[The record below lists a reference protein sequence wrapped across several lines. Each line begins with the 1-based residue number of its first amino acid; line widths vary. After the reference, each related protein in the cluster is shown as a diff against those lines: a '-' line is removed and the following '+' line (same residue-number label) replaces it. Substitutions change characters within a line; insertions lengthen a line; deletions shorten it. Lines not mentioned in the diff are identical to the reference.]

1 MQTQVMNVFDQVLR
15 DILQKRELPGI
26 FVIDPAGKVVFA
38 SEEGRRFLVE
48 SVSKVEQHGVH
59 QNGQNGQ
66 NGQAGHDSGQKIT
79 LLPDSIRNF
88 AREVC
93 KPFSA
98 NGSNRK
104 LPTKRAILFHSP
116 MGHYYIVMAMPLA
129 RSGTSTRR
137 GLVLMVVQRV
147 GQRKNFNPE
156 RLGQVYGLTRRE
168 QEVVA
173 QLVRGD
179 SNKEIA
185 ASLHIQE
192 YTVKDHLK
200 HIMAKC
206 QADSRVSVISKVL
219 EL

>member
-1 MQTQVMNVFDQVLR
+1 MQAQVLSVFDHALK
-15 DILQKRELPGI
+15 DILQKRELPGL
-26 FVIDPAGKVVFA
+26 FVVETNGKVIFA
-38 SEEGRRFLVE
+38 SEEGHRFLVE
-48 SVSKVEQHGVH
+48 TVSKVEQNGHGR
-59 QNGQNGQ
+59 NGQDQ
-66 NGQAGHDSGQKIT
+66 LDAGRKNVT
-79 LLPDSIRNF
+79 LPESIRDF
-88 AREVC
+88 TREVC
-93 KPFSA
+93 RQAQVDGVTS
-98 NGSNRK
+98 RQ
-104 LPTKRAILFHSP
+104 LPTKRAILFQSQVGRH
-116 MGHYYIVMAMPLA
+116 YIVMVLA
-129 RSGTSTRR
+129 LAQRGSPRR
-137 GLVLMVVQRV
+137 RRLVLLVVQRV

-156 RLGQVYGLTRRE
+156 RLGQIYGLTKRE
-168 QEVVA
+168 QEVVT

>member
-1 MQTQVMNVFDQVLR
+1 MQAQVLSVFDHALK
-15 DILQKRELPGI
+15 DILQKRELPGL
-26 FVIDPAGKVVFA
+26 FVVETGGKVIFA

-48 SVSKVEQHGVH
+48 TVSKVEQNGHGR
-59 QNGQNGQ
+59 NGQDPHD
-66 NGQAGHDSGQKIT
+66 AGRKNVT
-79 LLPDSIRNF
+79 LPESIRDF
-88 AREVC
+88 TREVC
-93 KPFSA
+93 RRA
-98 NGSNRK
+98 QVDGVAGRQ
-104 LPTKRAILFHSP
+104 LPTKRAMLFQSRA
-116 MGHYYIVMAMPLA
+116 GHYYIVMVLA
-129 RSGTSTRR
+129 LAQPGLSRR
-137 GLVLMVVQRV
+137 PRMVLLVVQRV

-156 RLGQVYGLTRRE
+156 RLGQVYGLTKRE
-168 QEVVA
+168 QEVVT

>member
-1 MQTQVMNVFDQVLR
+1 MQTQVLDVIDQVLK

-26 FVIDPAGKVVFA
+26 FVVEAAGKVVFA

-48 SVSKVEQHGVH
+48 SVSKVEQNGY
-59 QNGQNGQ
+59 GQNGQ
-66 NGQAGHDSGQKIT
+66 SHYDGGRKSI
-79 LLPDSIRNF
+79 LLPESLRDF

-93 KPFSA
+93 RHTPTDGAS
-98 NGSNRK
+98 RQ
-104 LPTKRAILFHSP
+104 LPLRRAILFQNAA
-116 MGHYYIVMAMPLA
+116 GHYYIVMALA
-129 RSGTSTRR
+129 LAQSGSSNRR
-137 GLVLMVVQRV
+137 RLVLLVVQRV
-147 GQRKNFNPE
+147 GQRKNFDPE
-156 RLGQVYGLTRRE
+156 RLGQVYGLTKRE
-168 QEVVA
+168 QEVVMR
-173 QLVRGD
+173 LVRGD